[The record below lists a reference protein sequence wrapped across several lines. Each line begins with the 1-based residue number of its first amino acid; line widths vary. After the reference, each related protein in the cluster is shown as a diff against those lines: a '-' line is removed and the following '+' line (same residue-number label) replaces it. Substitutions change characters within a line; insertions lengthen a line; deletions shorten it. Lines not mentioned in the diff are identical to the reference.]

1 MRQPMDEPQEGQK
14 FQPAVMKK
22 QETPREEEPVYV
34 KVNTQHRD
42 EDDDLIND
50 DYDHGEP
57 INTDVASENEAMDE
71 PFNNATQEL
80 PTIKTEINHE
90 KIVPQFEDVKVKS
103 KLDEK
108 IVKKPEKK
116 IGGLIELAESKEE
129 FQTDVRKQDNL
140 TDSQSDFDDLEFAD
154 VSSED

>member
-1 MRQPMDEPQEGQK
+1 M
-14 FQPAVMKK
+14 
-22 QETPREEEPVYV
+22 
-34 KVNTQHRD
+34 
-42 EDDDLIND
+42 EDDNQI
-50 DYDHGEP
+50 
-57 INTDVASENEAMDE
+57 
-71 PFNNATQEL
+71 TQEL

-108 IVKKPEKK
+108 KVTKK
-116 IGGLIELAESKEE
+116 IGGLIDLADSNGEY
-129 FQTDVRKQDNL
+129 QTDIRKQEGL